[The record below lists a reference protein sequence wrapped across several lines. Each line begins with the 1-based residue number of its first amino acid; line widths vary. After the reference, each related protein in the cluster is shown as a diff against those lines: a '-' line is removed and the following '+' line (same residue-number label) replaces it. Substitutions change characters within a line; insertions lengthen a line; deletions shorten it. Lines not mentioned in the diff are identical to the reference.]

1 MDREKLPDNLKD
13 RLERDFPGEEVLIA
27 LSSDITVRGL
37 YGEEWLVVVG
47 GKLFVFSVEGEEEKV
62 IWDFALD
69 SVRKVEAVNLVGSG
83 VLEVDSGE
91 RVFRVISY
99 SDAKNADFSQAAEDI
114 GDLLQGKP
122 FSGKKRESHRKL
134 CDRCSRPIP
143 RDMIRCPRCT
153 ERRKTLFRTLAFTR
167 PHAKLMALLFLT
179 MVLGTAFGL
188 VAPWMSKEFI
198 DTIFMKAADG
208 SFPNAR
214 WLPHACLVLLGAY
227 GAQLL
232 LEGFRERLSGYI
244 GFRTV
249 YEIRG
254 AIYEKLQELSLSFF
268 DRHHSGAMLSRVSQ
282 DTGELQTFL
291 VEFLPLT
298 LESAFVLVGVG
309 ALLLVLSP
317 TLTMYVIIPII
328 LTVFFLIKIFP
339 RVHTYFHRFF
349 QRRSRLTAQVSDS
362 LSGMRVIKAF
372 GQEASEVEK
381 FDAKSASYR
390 DAGMELVRKW
400 SVYHPVLHFL
410 IMCGVVI
417 VWFVGGKQAF
427 AGKMTLGEVV
437 AYSGYLMMFYRPVF
451 MLSRMARRVWHA
463 LSAAERV
470 FDVMDTEVEIAD
482 APDAVAAPG
491 IEGKIEFKNVT
502 FGYNKFDP
510 VIRDLSVTIQAN
522 EMVGLVGRSGAGK
535 STISNLVC
543 RLYDV
548 DRGQVLVDG
557 VDVRKMRY
565 SDLRHQIGVVLQET
579 FLFNGSIADNIG
591 YAKPGAGREEIIEA
605 AGAAHAH
612 EFIIAKPDGYDTE
625 VGERGNR
632 LSEGEKQRISIAR
645 AILRD
650 NRILILDEAT
660 SSVDTQTEKM
670 IQDAL
675 VNLTRGRTT
684 IAIAHRL
691 STLRNC
697 NRLLVIQEGRLA
709 EAGTHEE
716 LMEKKGIFHKLV
728 TMQQEMSKMKAVD
741 G

>member
-13 RLERDFPGEEVLIA
+13 RLERDFPGKEVLIA

-37 YGEEWLVVVG
+37 YGEEWLVVVD
-47 GKLFVFSVEGEEEKV
+47 GKLFVFSIEGKEEKV

-69 SVRKVEAVNLVGSG
+69 SVSKVEAVNLVGSG
-83 VLEVDSGE
+83 VLEVESGE
-91 RVFRVISY
+91 RICRVISY

-114 GDLLQGKP
+114 GDLLKGKP
-122 FSGKKRESHRKL
+122 FSGKGRESHRKL

-143 RDMIRCPRCT
+143 PDMIRCPRCT
-153 ERRKTLFRTLAFTR
+153 ERRRTLLRTLAFTR
-167 PHAKLMALLFLT
+167 PHRKLMSLLFLT
-179 MVLGTAFGL
+179 MIFGTAFAL
-188 VAPWMSKEFI
+188 VAPMMSKILIDFI
-198 DTIFMKAADG
+198 FVKAADG

-214 WLPHACLVLLGAY
+214 WLPHLCGALLFAY

-232 LEGFRERLSGYI
+232 LDGFRERLSGYI

-249 YEIRG
+249 YDIRG

-268 DRHHSGAMLSRVSQ
+268 DRHHTGAMLSRVNQ

-309 ALLLVLSP
+309 AFLLYLSP
-317 TLTMYVIIPII
+317 GLTMYVIIPII
-328 LTVFFLIKIFP
+328 LTVLFLIKIFP
-339 RVHTYFHRFF
+339 RVWTYFHRFF
-349 QRRSRLTAQVSDS
+349 QRRSRLTAHVSDS

-381 FDAKSASYR
+381 FDAKSGSYR

-410 IMCGVVI
+410 IMCGAVI
-417 VWFVGGKQAF
+417 VWFVGGRLAL
-427 AGKMTLGEVV
+427 AGKMTVGDVF
-437 AYSGYLMMFYRPVF
+437 AYAGYLMMFYRPVF

-470 FDVMDTEVEIAD
+470 FDVIDTEVEIAD
-482 APDAVAAPG
+482 APDAVAAPR
-491 IEGKIEFKNVT
+491 IEGKIEFNNVT
-502 FGYNKFDP
+502 FGYNKFNP

-543 RLYDV
+543 RLYDA
-548 DRGQVLVDG
+548 DRGQVLIDG
-557 VDVRKMRY
+557 VDVRKIRH

-660 SSVDTQTEKM
+660 SSVDTQTEKK
-670 IQDAL
+670 IQDAM

-684 IAIAHRL
+684 VAIAHRL

-697 NRLLVIQEGRLA
+697 NRLLVIQDGRLV
-709 EAGTHEE
+709 EVGTHEE
-716 LMEKKGIFHKLV
+716 LLAKKGIFHKLV
-728 TMQQEMSKMKAVD
+728 TMQQEMSQIKAVD